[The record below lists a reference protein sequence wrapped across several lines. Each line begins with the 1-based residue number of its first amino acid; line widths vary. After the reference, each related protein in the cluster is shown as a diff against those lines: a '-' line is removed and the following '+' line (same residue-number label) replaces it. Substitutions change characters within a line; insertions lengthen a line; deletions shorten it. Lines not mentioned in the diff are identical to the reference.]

1 MSPGLR
7 SALKNAQ
14 TMTEVEDL
22 VGAFLLVWNGLLDG
36 VGGRLCLQQKLKIV
50 NRKPEF
56 KFVKIIF
63 VPTKIFFK
71 ITLYRS
77 TFYKKKTC
85 FINIF

>member
-36 VGGRLCLQQKLKIV
+36 VGGRLCLQQ
-50 NRKPEF
+50 
-56 KFVKIIF
+56 
-63 VPTKIFFK
+63 
-71 ITLYRS
+71 
-77 TFYKKKTC
+77 
-85 FINIF
+85 